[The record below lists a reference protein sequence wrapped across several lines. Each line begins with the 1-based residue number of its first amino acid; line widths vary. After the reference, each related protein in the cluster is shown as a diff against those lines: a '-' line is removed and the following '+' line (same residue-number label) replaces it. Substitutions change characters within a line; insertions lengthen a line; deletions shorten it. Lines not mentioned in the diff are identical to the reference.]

1 MRCRHFLPLLL
12 CLLFCQPA
20 WGQVAP
26 ESAEKYNAGQALFE
40 KRRYQQALQAFE
52 EAVKLD
58 GNNAQAYRGIAKT
71 YQKLKDNDKAIG
83 NFKMATTVK
92 PDYVEAHYEL
102 GNMYYNLKKYKDAQA
117 SFKAAL
123 NLDANFQDG
132 GAKKLLKAAYSRQGR
147 DYLLRK
153 NYRKAIEEYEN
164 ATQLDPTDATN
175 YYNLGLAASQARKY
189 KQAENAFST
198 AVELNSK
205 YAKAH
210 RQLGDLY
217 RITKRNSR
225 SIRSYN
231 RAIDSDPNCKDKKN
245 INAYRSLAVVYNR
258 TKQFS
263 KAVATLRKAVAV
275 APTRRDKVR
284 IYTALGHS
292 HALGKN
298 YKSAVSAYQQALAL
312 NSRDSEAQYRAS
324 VAYFELKQY
333 QNALNLA
340 RRAVSDRRFGVP
352 ANVIIGDVYD
362 AWRPQGWKEKAIRY
376 YQKGLRDRKFKKYC
390 EDKIDRIKNPVDTG
404 EE

>member
-1 MRCRHFLPLLL
+1 MRCRQPLLLLL
-12 CLLFCQPA
+12 CLLFCQPGWA
-20 WGQVAP
+20 QVAP

-58 GNNAQAYRGIAKT
+58 GNNAQAYRGMAKT
-71 YQKLKDNDKAIG
+71 YQKLKDSDKAIA
-83 NFKMATTVK
+83 NFRMATTVK

-102 GNMYYNLKKYKDAQA
+102 GNLFYNLKKYKDAQA
-117 SFKAAL
+117 SFQAVL
-123 NLDANFQDG
+123 NLDGDFQNG
-132 GAKKLLKAAYSRQGR
+132 NARNLLKAAYSRHGR

-175 YYNLGLAASQARKY
+175 YYNLGLAAKQARKY
-189 KQAENAFST
+189 KQAENAFTT
-198 AVELNSK
+198 AVELNPT

-210 RQLGDLY
+210 RQLGDLF

-225 SIRSYN
+225 AIRSYS
-231 RAIDSDPNCKDKKN
+231 RAIDSDPNCKDRKN
-245 INAYRSLAVVYNR
+245 INAYRNLAVVFNR
-258 TKQFS
+258 TKQYS
-263 KAVATLRKAVAV
+263 RAVSTLRKAVAV
-275 APTRRDKVR
+275 APTKRDKVR
-284 IYTALGHS
+284 IYAALGHS

-312 NSRDSEAQYRAS
+312 DSRDSEAQYRAA

-333 QNALNLA
+333 QNALNYA
-340 RRAVSDRRFGVP
+340 RRAARDRRYGVP
-352 ANVIIGDVYD
+352 AYVIMGDVYD
-362 AWRPQGWKEKAIRY
+362 AWRPQGWKEKAIQSY
-376 YQKGLRDRKFKKYC
+376 SKGLRDRKFKKYC

-404 EE
+404 E

>member
-1 MRCRHFLPLLL
+1 MRCRQPLPLLL

-20 WGQVAP
+20 WAQVSP
-26 ESAEKYNAGQALFE
+26 ESAEKYNAGQELFE

-58 GNNAQAYRGIAKT
+58 GNNAQAYRGMAKT
-71 YQKLKDNDKAIG
+71 YQKLKDTDKAIG
-83 NFKMATTVK
+83 NFRMAATVK
-92 PDYVEAHYEL
+92 PDYVEANYEL
-102 GNMYYNLKKYKDAQA
+102 GNLYFNLKKYKDAQEA
-117 SFKAAL
+117 FKKVL

-132 GAKKLLKAAYSRQGR
+132 GVRKLLKAAYAKQGR
-147 DYLLRK
+147 EYLGRK

-175 YYNLGLAASQARKY
+175 YYNLGLAARQSRKY
-189 KQAENAFST
+189 RQAENAFTT
-198 AVELNSK
+198 AVELNPK

-217 RITKRNSR
+217 RITKKNSR
-225 SIRSYN
+225 AIRSYN
-231 RAIDSDPNCKDKKN
+231 RAINSDPNCKDKKN
-245 INAYRSLAVVYNR
+245 INAYRSLALVYNR

-284 IYTALGHS
+284 IYTALGYS
-292 HALGKN
+292 HARRKN
-298 YKSAVSAYQQALAL
+298 FKIAVSAYQQALAL
-312 NSRDSEAQYRAS
+312 YSRDSEAQYRAAE
-324 VAYFELKQY
+324 AYFELKQY

-340 RRAVSDRRFGVP
+340 RRAVSSRKFGVP
-352 ANVIIGDVYD
+352 AHVVIGDVYD
-362 AWRPQGWKEKAIRY
+362 AWRPKGWKAKAISSYER
-376 YQKGLRDRKFKKYC
+376 GLRNRSYKKYC

-404 EE
+404 E

>member
-1 MRCRHFLPLLL
+1 MRCRQPLLLLL

-20 WGQVAP
+20 WAQVAP

-58 GNNAQAYRGIAKT
+58 GNNAQAYRGMAKT
-71 YQKLKDNDKAIG
+71 YQKLKDSDKAIA
-83 NFKMATTVK
+83 NFRMATTVK

-102 GNMYYNLKKYKDAQA
+102 GNLFYNLKRYKDAQTA
-117 SFKAAL
+117 FKAVV
-123 NLDANFQDG
+123 NLDGDFQNGNARD
-132 GAKKLLKAAYSRQGR
+132 LLKASYSRHGR
-147 DYLLRK
+147 DFLLRK

-175 YYNLGLAASQARKY
+175 YYNLGLAAKQARKY
-189 KQAENAFST
+189 KQAETAFTT
-198 AVELNSK
+198 AVELNPT
-205 YAKAH
+205 YARAH

-217 RITKRNSR
+217 RLTKRNSR
-225 SIRSYN
+225 AIRSYG
-231 RAIDSDPNCKDKKN
+231 RAIDSDPNCKDRKN
-245 INAYRSLAVVYNR
+245 INAYRNLAVVFNR

-263 KAVATLRKAVAV
+263 RAVSTLRKAVAV
-275 APTRRDKVR
+275 APTKRDKVR
-284 IYTALGHS
+284 IYAALGHS

-312 NSRDSEAQYRAS
+312 DSRDSEAQYRAA

-333 QNALNLA
+333 QNALNYA
-340 RRAVSDRRFGVP
+340 RRAARDRRYGVP
-352 ANVIIGDVYD
+352 AYVIMGDVYD
-362 AWRPQGWKEKAIRY
+362 AWRPQGWKEKAIQNYSR
-376 YQKGLRDRKFKKYC
+376 GLRDRKFKKYC

-404 EE
+404 E

>member
-1 MRCRHFLPLLL
+1 MRCRQPLLLLL

-20 WGQVAP
+20 WAQVAP

-58 GNNAQAYRGIAKT
+58 GNNAQAYRGMAKT
-71 YQKLKDNDKAIG
+71 YQKLKDSDKAIA
-83 NFKMATTVK
+83 NFRMATTVK

-102 GNMYYNLKKYKDAQA
+102 GNLFYNLKRYKDAQTA
-117 SFKAAL
+117 FKAVV
-123 NLDANFQDG
+123 NLDGDFQNGNARD
-132 GAKKLLKAAYSRQGR
+132 LLKASYSRHGR
-147 DYLLRK
+147 DFLFRK

-175 YYNLGLAASQARKY
+175 YYNLGLAAKQARKY
-189 KQAENAFST
+189 KQAENAFTT
-198 AVELNSK
+198 AVELNPT

-217 RITKRNSR
+217 RLTKRNSR
-225 SIRSYN
+225 AIRSYG
-231 RAIDSDPNCKDKKN
+231 RAIDSDPNCKDRKN
-245 INAYRSLAVVYNR
+245 INAYRNLAVVFNR
-258 TKQFS
+258 TKQYS
-263 KAVATLRKAVAV
+263 RAVSTLRKAVAV
-275 APTRRDKVR
+275 APTNKDKVR
-284 IYTALGHS
+284 IYAALGHS

-312 NSRDSEAQYRAS
+312 DSRDSEAQYRAA

-333 QNALNLA
+333 QNALNYA
-340 RRAVSDRRFGVP
+340 RRAARDQRYGVP
-352 ANVIIGDVYD
+352 AYVIMGDVYD
-362 AWRPQGWKEKAIRY
+362 AWRPQGWKEKAIQNY
-376 YQKGLRDRKFKKYC
+376 SKGLRDRKFKKYC

-404 EE
+404 E

>member
-1 MRCRHFLPLLL
+1 MRCRQSLLL
-12 CLLFCQPA
+12 VSSLLFCQPA
-20 WGQVAP
+20 WAQVAP

-52 EAVKLD
+52 DAVKLD
-58 GNNAQAYRGIAKT
+58 GNNAQAYRGMAKT
-71 YQKLKDNDKAIG
+71 YQKLKDSDKAIA
-83 NFKMATTVK
+83 NFRMATTVK
-92 PDYVEAHYEL
+92 ADYVEAHYEL
-102 GNMYYNLKKYKDAQA
+102 GNLFFNLKKYKEAQA
-117 SFKAAL
+117 AFRAVL
-123 NLDANFQDG
+123 NLDGNFQNG
-132 GAKKLLKAAYSRQGR
+132 NARTLLKGAYSRQGR

-175 YYNLGLAASQARKY
+175 YYNLGLASRQARKY
-189 KQAENAFST
+189 KQAESAFTT
-198 AVELNSK
+198 AVELNPA

-210 RQLGDLY
+210 RQLGDLF
-217 RITKRNSR
+217 RLTKRNSR
-225 SIRSYN
+225 AIRSYS
-231 RAIDSDPNCKDKKN
+231 RAIDSDPNCKDRKN

-275 APTRRDKVR
+275 APTKRDKVR
-284 IYTALGHS
+284 IYSALGHS

-312 NSRDSEAQYRAS
+312 NSRDSEAQYR
-324 VAYFELKQY
+324 VAEAYLELKQY
-333 QNALNLA
+333 QNALNYA

-352 ANVIIGDVYD
+352 AYVIIGDVYD
-362 AWRPQGWKEKAIRY
+362 AWRPQGWKEKAIRSY
-376 YQKGLRDRKFKKYC
+376 ERGLRDRKYKKYC

-404 EE
+404 E